1 MVGKSQIVDRVAAVA
16 GTRAQAALVV
26 DAVLEAVTAEL
37 AAGERVTLVGFG
49 TFEPIARPA
58 RTVRNPRTGAAV
70 EVDASVAARFR
81 PGAGLRAALAG
92 TSGAPVDLQPT
103 APAVRQAR
111 AVPKAPTTAVV
122 ETPVAAATKAA
133 VKPATK
139 DSAKSAG
146 KTASKPVA
154 KPAGKDAAK
163 AKAKVKPAK
172 ADAKA
177 ASKGKKKKKR

>member
-26 DAVLEAVTAEL
+26 DAVLEAITAEL

-49 TFEPIARPA
+49 TFEPVERPA

-92 TSGAPVDLQPT
+92 TSGVPADAQPAAAAPRKAATAPVVIDAPVTTPT
-103 APAVRQAR
+103 KPAP
-111 AVPKAPTTAVV
+111 
-122 ETPVAAATKAA
+122 KAA

-139 DSAKSAG
+139 D
-146 KTASKPVA
+146 TA
-154 KPAGKDAAK
+154 KPAGKAAAKSVAKPSGKDVAK
-163 AKAKVKPAK
+163 AKAKPAK
-172 ADAKA
+172 ADAKS
-177 ASKGKKKKKR
+177 ASKGKKKKR